1 MVRAV
6 YNPNYFH
13 FDSLLPYLSLAWLNI
28 VFKLEYHSRWCLQD
42 RCKLPWHGGDQQ
54 NAVHSWS
61 GEVSAPHM
69 YLFIHTHTHTH
80 STDILCH
87 TSSSPLWQCFMPSVW
102 SWPPWAEKS
111 SSAWAVCADCA
122 FLQRAQIQNWTNVCS
137 LVYNKVHPWG

>member
-69 YLFIHTHTHTH
+69 YLFTHEHTHTAQHWHIVSHFFFSSVTVFYAECLELTSLSRKEQFCLNCMCRLCFFAE
-80 STDILCH
+80 STD
-87 TSSSPLWQCFMPSVW
+87 SKM
-102 SWPPWAEKS
+102 
-111 SSAWAVCADCA
+111 
-122 FLQRAQIQNWTNVCS
+122 
-137 LVYNKVHPWG
+137 NKHLLSCL